1 MGLIEE
7 FAFGRAGGVVAG
19 RCEGGRAQSFDSGY
33 FFGEGFGPGTA
44 RLEKRG
50 PAGLIFFKTQVSN
63 VFVHVVSKNVKC
75 SHWSSPP
82 YFCPVRFIHTHF
94 LFCPPDRFAEGQSP
108 QPQKGM
114 LWSPCP
120 NSSGLANSN

>member
-1 MGLIEE
+1 MTGAECSMGLIEE

-50 PAGLIFFKTQVSN
+50 PTGGG
-63 VFVHVVSKNVKC
+63 VFVFKGLLFRG
-75 SHWSSPP
+75 SPGGGA
-82 YFCPVRFIHTHF
+82 VLSMAGR
-94 LFCPPDRFAEGQSP
+94 QV
-108 QPQKGM
+108 
-114 LWSPCP
+114 
-120 NSSGLANSN
+120 